1 MVSQRKTCHRVLNL
15 QFNFYIQQVWKRQK
29 WSLIWKKKQNNQLMN
44 KNHSFSQ
51 WVLLKEEL
59 EASLSACV
67 DITDRFLA
75 CPRGHVQDPGRSWT
89 SVASGRE
96 GVASQHRRANKRL
109 QTSSGVPAEIV
120 SELPLHTAA
129 ITLPRSV
136 FTSTQ
141 PFNQQR
147 DWPERSLASNP
158 SGLVIGWT
166 AVLNALLWL
175 EQTHEP
181 KRGSLLVQSCDL
193 NCRQSN

>member
-1 MVSQRKTCHRVLNL
+1 
-15 QFNFYIQQVWKRQK
+15 
-29 WSLIWKKKQNNQLMN
+29 MN

-89 SVASGRE
+89 SVASGHE

-120 SELPLHTAA
+120 SELPLHAAA

-158 SGLVIGWT
+158 TGCLAPEWSRYWVDSCIKRSALTGADTWAKERLTSSLVLWFKLSSVRLRSSSRRQY
-166 AVLNALLWL
+166 VLTGVSSPVYLHNLR
-175 EQTHEP
+175 H
-181 KRGSLLVQSCDL
+181 KSSCL
-193 NCRQSN
+193 NTD